1 MPLKIAVLVSGRGSN
16 LQAIIDAIESGKIN
30 GRIEVVISNKDDSY
44 ALERAKRHK
53 IEGVY
58 IDPSPYK
65 SREDYDRAIINVL
78 KNKGIELICL
88 AGFMRILTPP
98 FVKRYKEKIMNIHPS
113 LLPSFPGLDAQKKAL
128 EYGVKISGATVHFVD
143 EGLDSGPIILQSAV
157 PVLDTDTP
165 ETLSE
170 RILQEEHKIYPEA
183 VKAFTDGRL
192 IMKGRRVF
200 IKPN

>member
-1 MPLKIAVLVSGRGSN
+1 
-16 LQAIIDAIESGKIN
+16 AIESGKIN

-183 VKAFTDGRL
+183 VKAFAEGRL
-192 IMKGRRVF
+192 IIKERRVF